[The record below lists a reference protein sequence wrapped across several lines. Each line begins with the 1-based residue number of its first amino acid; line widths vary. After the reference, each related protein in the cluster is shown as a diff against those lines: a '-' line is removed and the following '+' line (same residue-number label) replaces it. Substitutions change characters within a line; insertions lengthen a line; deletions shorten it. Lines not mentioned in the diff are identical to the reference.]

1 MKNKKFYY
9 LVRVSYLGFRYS
21 GWQKQP
27 GYKTIEGML
36 TRTIKF
42 VLGEERSFKILGAG
56 RTDAK
61 VSSIDGAFELF
72 IDHEPLENLDQLL
85 NAFNLNL
92 PADIRIESIEE
103 VANKFNIIHSAK
115 EKTYCYLFS
124 FGSKAHPF
132 CAPIMAN
139 YPEQLNITLM
149 QEAAKLFVGTHDFKN
164 FTARKDK
171 KKSQTLRTIS
181 SCELKLN
188 TTIVASF
195 FPKDSYVLEV
205 RGKGFLRYQIRLM
218 MGALV
223 CLGRNEIDLDGLKKM
238 LNSDLDDFIPYVAAG
253 SGLHLKEL
261 LFDNSLYN
269 KS

>member
-1 MKNKKFYY
+1 MKKKKYYY

-36 TRTIKF
+36 TKTIKF

-61 VSSIDGAFELF
+61 VSSINGAFELF
-72 IDHEPLENLDQLL
+72 IDHEPLNEIESLVDQL
-85 NAFNLNL
+85 NLNL
-92 PADIRIESIEE
+92 PADIKIESMTA
-103 VANKFNIIHSAK
+103 VAEKFNIIHSAK

-139 YPEQLNITLM
+139 YPEELNITLM

-171 KKSQTLRTIS
+171 KKSQTLRTIT

-188 TTIVASF
+188 TSIVASY

-223 CLGRNEIDLDGLKKM
+223 CLGRNEIDLDGLKKL
-238 LNSDLDDFIPYVAAG
+238 LNSDLDGFIPYVAAG

-261 LFDNSLYN
+261 VFDYSLDN

>member
-1 MKNKKFYY
+1 MKNKKYYY

-36 TRTIKF
+36 TRTIRF

-61 VSSIDGAFELF
+61 VSSLCGAFELF
-72 IDHEPLENLDQLL
+72 IDQKPLENLDQILK
-85 NAFNLNL
+85 AFNLNL
-92 PADIRIESIEE
+92 PADIRIESIVE
-103 VANKFNIIHSAK
+103 VAKKFNIIHSAK

-124 FGSKAHPF
+124 FGEKNHPF

-139 YPEQLNITLM
+139 YPEQLDLELM
-149 QEAAKLFVGTHDFKN
+149 KGAAKMYEGFHDFKN
-164 FTARKDK
+164 FTARKDVK
-171 KKSQTLRTIS
+171 NSKTQRSVL
-181 SCELKLN
+181 SCEIIEN
-188 TTIVASF
+188 TQINANY
-195 FPKDSYVLEV
+195 FPEKSYILEV
-205 RGKGFLRYQIRLM
+205 KGAGFLRYQIRLM

-223 CLGRNEIDLDGLKKM
+223 CLGRKEISLENFKQLLEADLDG
-238 LNSDLDDFIPYVAAG
+238 FVPYVAAG

-261 LFDNSLYN
+261 IFDLDLPSL
-269 KS
+269 

>member
-1 MKNKKFYY
+1 MKNKKYYY

-124 FGSKAHPF
+124 FGSKSTPFLCSNYGELPGAIKYNAHAGGGKII
-132 CAPIMAN
+132 CR
-139 YPEQLNITLM
+139 YP
-149 QEAAKLFVGTHDFKN
+149 
-164 FTARKDK
+164 
-171 KKSQTLRTIS
+171 
-181 SCELKLN
+181 
-188 TTIVASF
+188 
-195 FPKDSYVLEV
+195 
-205 RGKGFLRYQIRLM
+205 RL
-218 MGALV
+218 
-223 CLGRNEIDLDGLKKM
+223 
-238 LNSDLDDFIPYVAAG
+238 
-253 SGLHLKEL
+253 
-261 LFDNSLYN
+261 
-269 KS
+269 

>member
-1 MKNKKFYY
+1 MQKKKYYY

-27 GYKTIEGML
+27 GVKTIESML
-36 TRTIKF
+36 TKTISF
-42 VLGEERSFKILGAG
+42 VLGETRSFKILGAG

-61 VSSIDGAFELF
+61 VSSIHGAFELF
-72 IDHEPLENLDQLL
+72 IEHEPLKNLDALL
-85 NAFNLNL
+85 DLFNLNL
-92 PADIRIESIEE
+92 PADIRVESITAVEE
-103 VANKFNIIHSAK
+103 KFNIIHSAK

-139 YPEQLNITLM
+139 YPEDLNITLM
-149 QEAAKLFVGTHDFKN
+149 QEAAKLFEGTHDFKN
-164 FTARKDK
+164 FTARRDK
-171 KKSQTLRTIS
+171 KNSQTIRTIA
-181 SCELKLN
+181 SCELKKN
-188 TTIVASF
+188 KAISASF
-195 FPKDSYVLEV
+195 FPEDSYVLEV

-218 MGALV
+218 MGALI
-223 CLGRNEIDLDGLKKM
+223 CLGRNEIDLEGIKRL

-261 LFDNSLYN
+261 LFDHSLII
-269 KS
+269 